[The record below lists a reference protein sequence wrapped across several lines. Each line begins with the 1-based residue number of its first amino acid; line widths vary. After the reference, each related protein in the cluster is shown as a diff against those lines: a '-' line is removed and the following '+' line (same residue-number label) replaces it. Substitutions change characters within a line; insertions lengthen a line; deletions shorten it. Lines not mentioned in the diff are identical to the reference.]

1 MTDTVHRNVYHYFII
16 ITFSISGMLFIQRT
30 QMTVNSGL
38 NFHLISGVEHG
49 EIGASPDGLIAHRH
63 VRVTEVRP
71 RHLVCL

>member
-1 MTDTVHRNVYHYFII
+1 MTDTVRRNVCHYFIM
-16 ITFSISGMLFIQRT
+16 ITFSISGMLLIRRT

-38 NFHLISGVEHG
+38 NFPSISGVEHG
-49 EIGASPDGLIAHRH
+49 EIGASPDGLITHRH